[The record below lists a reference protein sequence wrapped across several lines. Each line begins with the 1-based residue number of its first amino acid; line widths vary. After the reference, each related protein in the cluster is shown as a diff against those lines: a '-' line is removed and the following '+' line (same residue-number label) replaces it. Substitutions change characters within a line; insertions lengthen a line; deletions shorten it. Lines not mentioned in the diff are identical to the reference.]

1 MLARILALAACA
13 LPLASALPKIHAK
26 GKYLYDESGNR
37 FYIKGV
43 AYQEAGQ
50 LGPETDANAAN
61 GGYPEPTT
69 YIDPLALGTACDR
82 DLPYLKQLGVN
93 AIRVYSVNSQLN
105 HDDCMTKLNDAGI
118 YTIID
123 LSLPLNGSINRAQP
137 SWTTNLQSLYTNTID
152 AFSKYD
158 NVLSYNVANEVIN
171 LPNNT
176 HTAPFIKAAAR
187 DIKAYLKSKGSSALV
202 GYSTVDASLIR
213 DNVVQYL
220 TCNDAETSVDII
232 GLNTYRWCGSDDYT
246 SSGYDQITALFQNVP
261 VPAYLSEFGCQK
273 ELPRLFTEV
282 AAMFS
287 DQMTPVWS
295 GGVAFSYF
303 KAQIPDFELVDL
315 SGPNNETVTTN
326 ADFTRLQTAYTGASP
341 SNSPAE
347 SSATQLSY
355 PSCPPQGDGTTS
367 TGAATSWLGSTN
379 LPPTPQQ
386 SVCDC
391 LTNSAFSCTA
401 TRQTAQSPLILGAL
415 LDYGCSLLGQSGMSC
430 DPISENGATGTYGKY
445 GFCDPVT
452 KLNYVL
458 TSWYQ
463 SQNRA
468 VTACSFNNNATINMG
483 APTTTPELDDNA
495 KQCLAGFA
503 PTSVPSS
510 GSGSGT
516 KTGSSGNGAMAMH
529 DVEWAAVMFGA
540 LGALGGA
547 ILVW

>member
-1 MLARILALAACA
+1 MLGRLLALAACA

-43 AYQEAGQ
+43 AYQEAGE
-50 LGPETDANAAN
+50 LGPETEANAAN

-69 YIDPLALGTACDR
+69 YVDPLALPASCDR

-93 AIRVYSVNSQLN
+93 AVRVYSVNSQLN
-105 HDDCMTKLNDAGI
+105 HDECMTKLSEAGI
-118 YTIID
+118 YTMID
-123 LSLPLNGSINRAQP
+123 LSLPLNGSINRAAP
-137 SWTTNLQSLYTNTID
+137 SWTTNLQKLYTDTID

-232 GLNTYRWCGSDDYT
+232 GLNTYRWCGTDDIS
-246 SSGYDQITALFQNVP
+246 SSGYDQITQLFQNTP

-273 ELPRLFTEV
+273 ELPRLFTEP
-282 AAMFS
+282 AAFFS
-287 DQMTPVWS
+287 DAMTSVWS

-303 KAQIPDFELVDL
+303 VAQIPDFELVTL
-315 SGPNNETVTTN
+315 SGANNETVTTN
-326 ADFTRLQTAYTGASP
+326 ADFTRLQNSYASASP
-341 SNSPAE
+341 SNSPSE
-347 SSATQLSY
+347 SSVTQLSF
-355 PSCPPQGDGTTS
+355 PSCPTQGDGTTS
-367 TGAATSWLGSTN
+367 TGAATQWLGSTT

-391 LTNSAFSCTA
+391 LSDTAFSCTA
-401 TRQTAQSPLILGAL
+401 SRQAANSPLILGAL
-415 LDYGCSLLGQSGMSC
+415 LDYGCSLLGEHGMNC
-430 DPISENGATGTYGKY
+430 NEISENGATGTYGKY
-445 GFCDPVT
+445 SLT

-458 TSWYQ
+458 TTWYQ

-468 VTACSFNNNATINMG
+468 LAACNFNNNATINMG
-483 APTTTPELDDNA
+483 APSTTKELDDNA
-495 KQCLAGFA
+495 AQCLAGFA

-510 GSGSGT
+510 GSSGT
-516 KTGSSGNGAMAMH
+516 KSGSSSNGAVGMHGAGLAAALVGTMGAMA
-529 DVEWAAVMFGA
+529 GA
-540 LGALGGA
+540 MLM
-547 ILVW
+547 W

>member
-1 MLARILALAACA
+1 MLARVLALAACV
-13 LPLASALPKIHAK
+13 LPLATALPKIHAK

-43 AYQEAGQ
+43 AYQEAGE
-50 LGPETDANAAN
+50 LGPETEANAAN

-69 YIDPLALGTACDR
+69 YIDPLALPAACDR

-105 HDDCMTKLNDAGI
+105 HDECMSKLNDAGI

-123 LSLPLNGSINRAQP
+123 LSLPLNGSINRASP

-152 AFSKYD
+152 AFAKYE

-176 HTAPFIKAAAR
+176 HTAPFIKAAVR
-187 DIKAYLKSKGSSALV
+187 DIKSYLKSKGSSALV

-220 TCNDAETSVDII
+220 TCDKAETSVDII
-232 GLNTYRWCGSDDYT
+232 GLNTYRWCGTDDYT
-246 SSGYDQITALFQNVP
+246 TSGYDQITALFQNVP
-261 VPAYLSEFGCQK
+261 VPAYLSEYGCQK

-287 DQMTPVWS
+287 DQMTSVWS

-303 KAQIPDFELVDL
+303 VAQIPDFELVTL
-315 SGPNNETVTTN
+315 SGANNETVTTN
-326 ADFTRLQTAYTGASP
+326 ADFTRLQNAYTTAAP
-341 SNSPAE
+341 SNSPSE

-355 PSCPPQGDGTTS
+355 SNCPAQGDGTTS
-367 TGAATSWLGSTN
+367 TGAATSWLGSTT

-391 LTNSAFSCTA
+391 LTNTAFSCTA

-415 LDYGCSLLGQSGMSC
+415 LDYGCSLLGQNGMSC
-430 DPISENGATGTYGKY
+430 DPLSENGATGTYGKY

-458 TSWYQ
+458 TTWYQ

-468 VTACSFNNNATINMG
+468 IDGNNNATINMG
-483 APTTTPELDDNA
+483 APSKTSDLDGNA
-495 KQCLAGFA
+495 AQCLAGFA

-510 GSGSGT
+510 GSGGT
-516 KTGSSGNGAMAMH
+516 KSGSSGGKNGAMATH
-529 DVEWAAVMFGA
+529 SIEWAAVMVGVV
-540 LGALGGA
+540 GVLGGVV
-547 ILVW
+547 LVW

>member
-1 MLARILALAACA
+1 MLVHLFFSLS
-13 LPLASALPKIHAK
+13 LPLSLSDKDW
-26 GKYLYDESGNR
+26 LGN
-37 FYIKGV
+37 V
-43 AYQEAGQ
+43 
-50 LGPETDANAAN
+50 
-61 GGYPEPTT
+61 
-69 YIDPLALGTACDR
+69 
-82 DLPYLKQLGVN
+82 
-93 AIRVYSVNSQLN
+93 
-105 HDDCMTKLNDAGI
+105 KLNRGPFLCS
-118 YTIID
+118 ID

-137 SWTTNLQSLYTNTID
+137 SWTTNLQTLYTNTID
-152 AFSKYD
+152 AFAKYE
-158 NVLSYNVANEVIN
+158 NVLSFNVANEVIN

-176 HTAPFIKAAAR
+176 HTGPFIKAAAR

-202 GYSTVDASLIR
+202 GYSTVDSSLIR

-220 TCNDAETSVDII
+220 TCNNAETSVDII
-232 GLNTYRWCGSDDYT
+232 GLNTYRWCGTDDYT

-261 VPAYLSEFGCQK
+261 VPAYLSEYGCQK

-303 KAQIPDFELVDL
+303 KAQIPDFELVTL

-326 ADFTRLQTAYTGASP
+326 ADFTKLQTAYGSVAP
-341 SNSPAE
+341 SNSPSE

-391 LTNSAFSCTA
+391 LTGSAFSCTA
-401 TRQTAQSPLILGAL
+401 TRQAAQSPLILGAL
-415 LDYGCSLLGQSGMSC
+415 LDYGCSLLGQNGMSC
-430 DPISENGATGTYGKY
+430 NPISENGATGVYGKY

-463 SQNRA
+463 SQSRA

-483 APTTTPELDDNA
+483 APTATTELDDNA

-516 KTGSSGNGAMAMH
+516 KSGSSGNGAITNGAG
-529 DVEWAAVMFGA
+529 WAAVMIGA
-540 LGALGGA
+540 LGVLGGA